1 MDKAAFD
8 KLVKDAVDAEL
19 AKHEEKQK
27 EVLQYALT
35 IQRVKTFI
43 PVLLAINV

>member
-27 EVLQYALT
+27 VLDLSFGWM
-35 IQRVKTFI
+35 VVF
-43 PVLLAINV
+43 VSFV

>member
-27 EVLQYALT
+27 EVLRSYQ
-35 IQRVKTFI
+35 VE
-43 PVLLAINV
+43 

>member
-19 AKHEEKQK
+19 AKHEEKQLVFLLIVTLIGMS
-27 EVLQYALT
+27 VLA
-35 IQRVKTFI
+35 K
-43 PVLLAINV
+43 